1 MIKLDSSLPH
11 IMTKFELG
19 ADITPIQRKF
29 LKTYG
34 FLHFKNVASRQEVNA
49 IIADLDTM
57 EETWMCEGRKEIN
70 GIPLFMGETEDG
82 KPYVQRFA
90 FTTLYSDA
98 IRTLVRDSRFEPIR
112 TLVDEG
118 ARIGEREN
126 DGVVVNR
133 YVNRK
138 KSIYNR
144 LGWHTD
150 GLRDVFKGRM
160 PQEMLN
166 VGLHL
171 DDCDAINGG
180 LRLIPEPIFKDFGGF
195 VFVRLTL
202 LVIGLTQTRF
212 VLKPKPA
219 I

>member
-1 MIKLDSSLPH
+1 MIQLDSSLPH

-19 ADITPIQRKF
+19 PEITPIQRKF

-34 FLHFKNVASRQEVNA
+34 FLHFKNVASRDEVNG
-49 IIADLDTM
+49 IISDLDTM

-90 FTTLYSDA
+90 FTTLYSEA

-126 DGVVVNR
+126 DGVVVNEQAAR
-133 YVNRK
+133 RA
-138 KSIYNR
+138 
-144 LGWHTD
+144 
-150 GLRDVFKGRM
+150 
-160 PQEMLN
+160 Q
-166 VGLHL
+166 
-171 DDCDAINGG
+171 
-180 LRLIPEPIFKDFGGF
+180 
-195 VFVRLTL
+195 
-202 LVIGLTQTRF
+202 
-212 VLKPKPA
+212 
-219 I
+219 

>member
-118 ARIGEREN
+118 ARIGERE
-126 DGVVVNR
+126 R
-133 YVNRK
+133 WCR
-138 KSIYNR
+138 
-144 LGWHTD
+144 
-150 GLRDVFKGRM
+150 
-160 PQEMLN
+160 
-166 VGLHL
+166 
-171 DDCDAINGG
+171 C
-180 LRLIPEPIFKDFGGF
+180 
-195 VFVRLTL
+195 
-202 LVIGLTQTRF
+202 
-212 VLKPKPA
+212 
-219 I
+219 

>member
-1 MIKLDSSLPH
+1 
-11 IMTKFELG
+11 
-19 ADITPIQRKF
+19 
-29 LKTYG
+29 
-34 FLHFKNVASRQEVNA
+34 
-49 IIADLDTM
+49 
-57 EETWMCEGRKEIN
+57 MCEGRKEIN

-138 KSIYNR
+138 KSITIDWVGIPTDSEMSSKVVCR
-144 LGWHTD
+144 KRCSTLGCI
-150 GLRDVFKGRM
+150 LMIV
-160 PQEMLN
+160 MLSM
-166 VGLHL
+166 V
-171 DDCDAINGG
+171 DCDLFQGRIS
-180 LRLIPEPIFKDFGGF
+180 KDFGGF

-212 VLKPKPA
+212 VLKPKLA